1 MNFGN
6 GPIPGLNAVKRVER
20 RNMFWHLEKRALM
33 AENNRI

>member
-6 GPIPGLNAVKRVER
+6 GSIPGLNTVECVER

-33 AENNRI
+33 VENNRI